1 MVKHPVYHIPE
12 YVPIPIVLENC
23 NDIVKIAIGTD
34 GSYDNSMP
42 DNEVSFDFRIGYDSV
57 VDNDGRTESSSFL
70 RLHSVPNIELNG
82 DLKCL

>member
-42 DNEVSFDFRIGYDSV
+42 DNEVSFDFRICRQ
-57 VDNDGRTESSSFL
+57 NDRG
-70 RLHSVPNIELNG
+70 
-82 DLKCL
+82 